1 MALENS
7 IDGVG
12 KFKFIQI
19 PFKTKFNHK
28 SHQQMAFATQNHLKR
43 SKIKFDSKSHQQMA
57 FASQNHS
64 KRSKIKFSSKSH
76 QQMAVGPPSGDGG
89 CCVRVRIQILVTIDQ
104 VTNSGRPGC

>member
-19 PFKTKFNHK
+19 PFKTKFNH
-28 SHQQMAFATQNHLKR
+28 
-43 SKIKFDSKSHQQMA
+43 KSHQQMA

-89 CCVRVRIQILVTIDQ
+89 CCVRVRIKILVTIDQ